1 MGQVCKTKKKKLV
14 GTQKLGKCKVENTS
28 HQNENNSILWAT
40 FVLELVENCFQAVV
54 KHRFI
59 VVTQWAERM
68 VIGSIEFHSVN
79 TYRVKVCIK
88 SQVRCI

>member
-1 MGQVCKTKKKKLV
+1 MGQVCKTKKKLV
-14 GTQKLGKCKVENTS
+14 RTQKLGKCKVENTS

-79 TYRVKVCIK
+79 TYRDKVCIK
-88 SQVRCI
+88 LQVR